1 MVQEPLKIQLI
12 IFPGVRRARS
22 SLSYFVNLKWVIP
35 LLSKIVVDFLLF
47 VYICFEGNY
56 ESASRVPQVSIR
68 CIHIIPVC

>member
-1 MVQEPLKIQLI
+1 MIQESLKIPFI
-12 IFPGVRRARS
+12 IFPGVRKARS

-35 LLSKIVVDFLLF
+35 LLSKIAVDFLLF

-56 ESASRVPQVSIR
+56 KSASRVPQISVR